1 MASRSR
7 PTSVSTSSSLMQ
19 DVPGSFPP
27 PSRTPTI
34 ANSQSH
40 SEDEQEEQPEAY
52 QSLAQVVYS
61 RRKEYVRPR
70 NVRIKIGTWN
80 VASFK
85 GTEKDVGGWF
95 VGGKGIADGLT
106 GLNLDDQPRTE
117 SVEDV
122 ADQEARYAR
131 KQETLPLGDTGV
143 LPGDTDVGLYVLS
156 LQEVVDISSAAEALR
171 PYTDPA
177 TANKWKDA
185 MTAALPKG
193 YTLVAEQQL
202 IGLLLL
208 IYAAPDVSKDIQQSS
223 VSTTSI
229 GTGLLGYMG
238 NKGAV
243 TARIVLGETTRLVF
257 INSHLAA
264 GADKTSLERRN
275 WDAAQILSRTRF
287 EPIQDAM
294 DLSQTTGEQIGDEDF
309 AFWCGDLNYRLEG
322 IPGDDVR
329 RLLMLH
335 TRNEYDLSKQAARKV
350 EREIQ
355 EAAESAKER
364 MPEDSS
370 TQSVSTNRSA
380 RSSVDARRSIDSNR
394 TTTTLGEE
402 IMHSEDPAALQTT
415 LSSLLPHDE
424 LLQQIKSRKAFHDG
438 WREGPITFL
447 PTYKYDPGSVGVFDS
462 SEKKRAPSW
471 CDRILYRTRRD
482 KLAHEAKIHEE
493 IKSRKMDDEMR
504 ASGIDEAANDDE
516 LLYDYDPETDGAD
529 ALDEYDEYDGVEEG
543 VVITKEGFDDEIHL
557 EYYTAHQRVLSSD
570 HKPLVASFMLKFDAV
585 EPELKA
591 KIHAEAAR
599 ELDKTENE
607 SRPDVT
613 VVVDK
618 HNSTPASADDGPADK
633 FEGVSFG
640 DIRWAQSKHRSLTV
654 ANTSRVPAS
663 FSFIERPVDAGQA
676 AGIAPKWLSMLINGR
691 PIPSTSTSSE
701 LITLEPG
708 ETCAVDLELR
718 IMSMDDVR
726 SLNDNDRT
734 LDEILVLRVENGGDQ
749 FIGLRGT
756 WLGSSLSRSVAKLVR
771 IPEGG
776 VRKLQ
781 RQKPSDK
788 GKAVKAAVSA
798 ANAFSNMLPGG
809 ESSSKSENMAG
820 AQKPSSSDDDEP
832 VRFSAPKML
841 FRLTESIEELGVRVV
856 AEWDMTNSGN
866 RAMDSGDSLA
876 PARTAPWEEH
886 VAWPFAEECW
896 TERTTSH
903 WLTAMSDA
911 CDALDDD
918 KPLEPSLPEDLPRIQ
933 RLYVLSSLLI
943 LFLKSMPDG
952 IVPVELWSQVERYL
966 QEKEKAKVKPPNED
980 QRIAIQEILS
990 QSPSHSISFVLI
1002 TTMLERMILER
1013 MILERASTNRNKEDM
1028 TLNPKKPGGAF
1039 QKIATFGRVPQAP
1052 QREQAGP
1059 ALAKVFAEPLI
1070 RVDVVGGDR
1079 GRNAQQRRKADMIE
1093 LFLRRDDVST

>member
-1 MASRSR
+1 
-7 PTSVSTSSSLMQ
+7 MQ
-19 DVPGSFPP
+19 DVPGSFPTP
-27 PSRTPTI
+27 TRTPTTP
-34 ANSQSH
+34 NSQHH
-40 SEDEQEEQPEAY
+40 SDDDEDDEPEEY

-61 RRKEYVRPR
+61 RRKEYVRPK

-106 GLNLDDQPRTE
+106 VLNLDDEPRRG
-117 SVEDV
+117 SVEEV
-122 ADQEARYAR
+122 TDQEARYAR
-131 KQETLPLGDTGV
+131 KQETLPLGDAGV
-143 LPGDTDVGLYVLS
+143 LPSDDDVGLYVLS

-177 TANKWKDA
+177 AANKWKDA
-185 MTAALPKG
+185 MDAALPKG
-193 YTLVAEQQL
+193 YKLVAEQQL

-208 IYAAPDVSKDIQQSS
+208 IYAAPDVAKDIKS
-223 VSTTSI
+223 VSTTSV
-229 GTGLLGYMG
+229 GTGLMGYMG

-257 INSHLAA
+257 VNSHLAA

-335 TRNEYDLSKQAARKV
+335 TRNEYDLSNQAARKV
-350 EREIQ
+350 EREIE
-355 EAAESAKER
+355 EATESAKRR
-364 MPEDSS
+364 MADDES
-370 TQSVSTNRSA
+370 TRSASTNPSA
-380 RSSVDARRSIDSNR
+380 RSSVDARRSVESNR

-402 IMHSEDPAALQTT
+402 IMHSEDPTSLQTT

-424 LLQQIKSRKAFHDG
+424 LQQQIRTRKAFHDG

-447 PTYKYDPGSVGVFDS
+447 PTYKYDAGSVGVFDS

-482 KLAHEAKIHEE
+482 KLVYEAKVREE
-493 IKSRKMDDEMR
+493 INARKKDAEMH

-516 LLYDYDPETDGAD
+516 MLYDYDPEMDGAD
-529 ALDEYDEYDGVEEG
+529 AAEEYDEYDDVEDG
-543 VVITKEGFDDEIHL
+543 VVITKEGFEDEINL

-570 HKPLVASFMLKFDAV
+570 HKPLDAGFMLKYDAV
-585 EPELKA
+585 VPELKA
-591 KIHAEAAR
+591 RIHAEAAR

-607 SRPDVT
+607 SRPNVT

-618 HNSTPASADDGPADK
+618 HNATPASADDSPADK

-640 DIRWAQSKHRSLTV
+640 DVRWAQSKHRSLTI

-663 FSFIERPVDAGQA
+663 FSFIERPVDAEQA
-676 AGIAPKWLSMLINGR
+676 PGIAPKWLGILINGR
-691 PIPSTSTSSE
+691 SISSTSTSSE
-701 LITLEPG
+701 LVTLEPG
-708 ETCAVDLELR
+708 ETCAVELELR
-718 IMSMDDVR
+718 IMNMDDVR
-726 SLNDNDRT
+726 SLNDNSRS
-734 LDEILVLRVENGGDQ
+734 LDEILVLRVENGRDH
-749 FIGLRGT
+749 FIPIRAN
-756 WLGSSLSRSVAKLVR
+756 WLESSLSRSVAKLVR

-781 RQKPSDK
+781 GQKPSDK

-798 ANAFSNMLPGG
+798 ASAFSSMLPGGG
-809 ESSSKSENMAG
+809 ESSSKSDSAAG
-820 AQKPSSSDDDEP
+820 AQKSSSSHDEEDP
-832 VRFSAPKML
+832 VRSSAPREL
-841 FRLTESIEELGVRVV
+841 FRLTEAIEELGVRVV
-856 AEWDMTNSGN
+856 AEWNMTNSGTPT
-866 RAMDSGDSLA
+866 MDSADSS
-876 PARTAPWEEH
+876 PSVKIAPWDENA
-886 VAWPFAEECW
+886 AWPFAEECW
-896 TERTTSH
+896 TERTTTH
-903 WLTAMSDA
+903 WTEAMSEA
-911 CDALDDD
+911 CNALDED

-943 LFLKSMPDG
+943 LFLTSMPDG
-952 IVPVELWSQVERYL
+952 VLPIEIWPNVESFL
-966 QEKEKAKVKPPNED
+966 QEKEKIKMKPSNED
-980 QRIAIQEILS
+980 QRTAIQEILS
-990 QSPSHSISFVLI
+990 QSPSHSISLVLI
-1002 TTMLERMILER
+1002 TTMLERMIV
-1013 MILERASTNRNKEDM
+1013 ERAGMDRLQDEMPS
-1028 TLNPKKPGGAF
+1028 NPKKAAGALK
-1039 QKIATFGRVPQAP
+1039 KIATFGRVPQAP
-1052 QREQAGP
+1052 QKEQAAP
-1059 ALAKVFAEPLI
+1059 ALAKVFADPLI
-1070 RVDVVGGDR
+1070 RAQTVGGDKAR
-1079 GRNAQQRRKADMIE
+1079 SAQQRRKADMIE
-1093 LFLRRDDVST
+1093 IFLRRDDGTI